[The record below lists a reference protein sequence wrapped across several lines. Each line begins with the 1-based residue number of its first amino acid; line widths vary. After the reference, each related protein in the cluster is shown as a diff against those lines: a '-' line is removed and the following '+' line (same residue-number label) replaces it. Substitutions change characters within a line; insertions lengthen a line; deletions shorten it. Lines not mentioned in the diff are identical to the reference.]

1 MRNFIKFSLTYFIIL
16 TFFLVIGGMVDNL
29 FFYSGNGGSIGSV
42 FMNDLIVSL
51 IFFFSASV
59 SYYLYDKITFGKK

>member
-1 MRNFIKFSLTYFIIL
+1 MRKFIKFSVTYFLIL
-16 TFFLVIGGMVDNL
+16 TFFLVVGGMVDNL

-42 FMNDLIVSL
+42 VMNDLIVGF

-59 SYYLYDKITFGKK
+59 AYYLYDKITFGKK